1 MLAVV
6 GFVAVVAA
14 LNCAESAAIDLHSA
28 FLGKLDSTDG
38 AGENAAYLSPAVELN
53 VRILLV
59 LCSGGV
65 VSAVNDWYILGFG
78 AGAAEFIPELVG
90 ITLEGI
96 ELQLFIGEE
105 LPSELIFDFLH
116 VGRCESGLEWGLHIS
131 YRVSRRLFIPGGEFS
146 GGDVVEAGS
155 VGIESADEG
164 IDAGVTSLSHVN
176 HSSAVG

>member
-14 LNCAESAAIDLHSA
+14 LNCAESAAIDLQSA
-28 FLGKLDSTDG
+28 FLGKPDATDG
-38 AGENAAYLSPAVELN
+38 AGECAVHPCLSVELY
-53 VRILLV
+53 VRVFLIFH
-59 LCSGGV
+59 SGGV
-65 VSAVNDWYILGFG
+65 VSAVNDGYILGFG

-105 LPSELIFDFLH
+105 LPSELIFYFLH
-116 VGRCESGLEWGLHIS
+116 VGVIMLEWGIHI
-131 YRVSRRLFIPGGEFS
+131 RHGVCGRLIATGGELS
-146 GGDVVEAGS
+146 GRDVIEAGRCG
-155 VGIESADEG
+155 VESADEG

-176 HSSAVG
+176 HCRAVG